1 MSKTKA
7 DILKDLEIFQKE
19 YEKLHREYKEV
30 LSQNERLI
38 AINKKNEEILA
49 SLQTRGLK
57 EGESGKDKLLRY
69 KMVSVLYA
77 NIQGFSKLTEQIG
90 AEALIDD
97 LDKFFL
103 HLDTIVA
110 KYNIEKINSI
120 GDTYMSA
127 GGIPQK
133 NRTNPIEII
142 LAALEIQQHMKILQ
156 AEYLKNNKKLWEIS
170 IGIHTGP
177 VTANIVGKKKIS
189 YELKGDTVNMASR
202 IQASGEIGKITISEM
217 THEFVEG
224 FFRCE
229 YIGKMPVK
237 YMGDISL
244 YLVKGFSPDYSID
257 NEGLIPNKKFKIR
270 FALVKYDDL
279 EEFILNKLEKELP
292 KQLYYHNLKHTIDVT
307 NQAELIGRG
316 EGINDEEMLL
326 LKTAAL
332 FHDLGHTI
340 HSKDHEF
347 IGTQLVKEILPLYGY
362 DEEQMEIINGII
374 MATKLP
380 PCPHTLLQRIICDS
394 DLDYLGRADFIPVS
408 DTLFQ
413 ELKAQNFINNI
424 DDWNRLQIKFLSSH
438 QYFTETANKLRE
450 VNKQQQ
456 IERISKLLPE
466 NRDK

>member
-1 MSKTKA
+1 MSETNQELLA
-7 DILKDLEIFQKE
+7 ELDALKKQLESLQ
-19 YEKLHREYKEV
+19 REYKEQ
-30 LSQNERLI
+30 LAQNERLVS
-38 AINKKNEEILA
+38 INKKNEEILA
-49 SLQTRGLK
+49 SIQSK
-57 EGESGKDKLLRY
+57 GKDGEIGKEKLLRY

-77 NIQGFSKLTEQIG
+77 NIQGLSKLTEHME

-97 LDKFFL
+97 LDRFFL
-103 HLDTIVA
+103 DLDTIVA
-110 KYNIEKINSI
+110 KFNIEKINSI

-142 LAALEIQQHMKILQ
+142 LAALEIQQHLKKLQ
-156 AEYLKNNKKLWEIS
+156 AEYFSQNKKIWDIS

-202 IQASGEIGKITISEM
+202 IQASGKIGKITISEM
-217 THEFVEG
+217 THELVEEY
-224 FFRCE
+224 FRCE
-229 YIGKMPVK
+229 YVGKMPVK

-244 YLVKGFSPDYSID
+244 YVVKGFSPDFSVD
-257 NEGLIPNKKFKIR
+257 KEGLIPNKKFKIR
-270 FALVKYDDL
+270 FALVKFDDL

-292 KQLYYHNLKHTIDVT
+292 KTLYYHNLKHTIDVT

-340 HSKDHEF
+340 NSKDHEF
-347 IGTQLVKEILPLYGY
+347 IGTQLAKEILPIYGY
-362 DEEQMEIINGII
+362 DDEQIGIINSVI

-380 PCPHTLLQRIICDS
+380 PTPTTLLERIICDS

-408 DTLFQ
+408 DTLFK
-413 ELKAQNFINNI
+413 ELHAQNVISNI
-424 DDWNRLQIKFLSSH
+424 DDWNRMQIKFLSSH
-438 QYFTETANKLRE
+438 HYFTETANKIRE
-450 VNKQQQ
+450 VNKQIQ
-456 IERISKLLPE
+456 IERITSLLPE
-466 NRDK
+466 SQVK

>member
-1 MSKTKA
+1 MSENFESLAAELEEIKK
-7 DILKDLEIFQKE
+7 KYDLLQ
-19 YEKLHREYKEV
+19 REYKEV

-38 AINKKNEEILA
+38 SINKKNEEII
-49 SLQTRGLK
+49 SSIQVKGSK
-57 EGESGKDKLLRY
+57 DGDSGKDKLLRY

-77 NIQGFSKLTEQIG
+77 NILGFSKLTEHME

-103 HLDTIVA
+103 HLDTVVA
-110 KYNIEKINSI
+110 KFNIEKINSI
-120 GDTYMSA
+120 GDTYMCA

-142 LAALEIQQHMKILQ
+142 LAAMEIQRHMKLVQ
-156 AEYLKNNKKLWEIS
+156 DEYSKNNKQVWDIS

-202 IQASGEIGKITISEM
+202 IQASGEVGKIIISEM
-217 THEFVEG
+217 SHELVEEY
-224 FFRCE
+224 FRCE

-237 YMGDISL
+237 YVGDISL
-244 YLVKGFSPDYSID
+244 YSVRGFRPEFSLDK
-257 NEGLIPNKKFKIR
+257 EGQIPNKKFKIR

-292 KQLYYHNLKHTIDVT
+292 KHLYYHNLKHTIDVT

-340 HSKDHEF
+340 ASKDHEF

-362 DEEQMEIINGII
+362 DDEQIEVINGII

-380 PCPHTLLQRIICDS
+380 PTPTTLLQKIICDS

-413 ELKAQNFINNI
+413 ELKAQNIITNI
-424 DDWNRLQIKFLSSH
+424 DDWNRLQIKFLSAH
-438 QYFTETANKLRE
+438 QYFTQTANNLRE

-466 NRDK
+466 NQNQ

>member
-1 MSKTKA
+1 MSKSKA
-7 DILKDLEIFQKE
+7 EFLAELEALQKQYEQLKRE
-19 YEKLHREYKEV
+19 YSETLAQNEKLV
-30 LSQNERLI
+30 
-38 AINKKNEEILA
+38 AINKKNEEILS
-49 SLQTRGLK
+49 SLQRSKG
-57 EGESGKDKLLRY
+57 GDDGKDKLLRY

-103 HLDTIVA
+103 QLDTIVA

-120 GDTYMSA
+120 GDTYMCA
-127 GGIPQK
+127 GGMPQK

-142 LAALEIQQHMKILQ
+142 LAALEIQQHMKNLQ
-156 AEYLKNNKKLWEIS
+156 EEYTKQGKSLWEIS

-177 VTANIVGKKKIS
+177 VTANIIGKKKIS

-202 IQASGEIGKITISEM
+202 IQASGEVGKITISEM
-217 THEFVEG
+217 TYELIEEY
-224 FFRCE
+224 FRCE

-244 YLVKGFSPDYSID
+244 YAVKGFSPDYFLD

-292 KQLYYHNLKHTIDVT
+292 KHLFYHNLKHTIDVT
-307 NQAELIGRG
+307 NQSELIGRG
-316 EGINDEEMLL
+316 EGIEDEEMLL

-340 HSKDHEF
+340 NSKDHEF
-347 IGTQLVKEILPLYGY
+347 IGTQLVKEILPNYSY

-380 PCPHTLLQRIICDS
+380 PTPHTLLQRIICDA
-394 DLDYLGRADFIPVS
+394 DLDYLGRADFVPVS

-413 ELKAQNFINNI
+413 ELKHINVITNI
-424 DDWNRLQIKFLSSH
+424 DDWNRLQIKFLSAH

-456 IERISKLLPE
+456 IERIMKLLPE
-466 NRDK
+466 NQ

>member
-1 MSKTKA
+1 MSK
-7 DILKDLEIFQKE
+7 LKPDKIKELEDLRNEF
-19 YEKLHREYKEV
+19 EKLQREYKEV
-30 LSQNERLI
+30 LAQNERLI
-38 AINKKNEEILA
+38 SINKKNEEIIA
-49 SLQTRGLK
+49 SIQSKGK
-57 EGESGKDKLLRY
+57 DGEPGKDKLLRY
-69 KMVSVLYA
+69 KMVSVLFA
-77 NIQGFSKLTEQIG
+77 SIQGFSKLTEHME

-103 HLDTIVA
+103 SLDTIV
-110 KYNIEKINSI
+110 KKFNIEKINSI

-142 LAALEIQQHMKILQ
+142 LAALEIQHHLKKLQ
-156 AEYLKNNKKLWEIS
+156 EEYASKNKKIWDIS

-202 IQASGEIGKITISEM
+202 IQASGEVGKITISEM
-217 THEFVEG
+217 THELIEEY
-224 FFRCE
+224 FRCE

-244 YLVKGFSPDYSID
+244 YVVKGFSPDFSID
-257 NEGLIPNKKFKIR
+257 KEGLIPNKKFQIR

-279 EEFILNKLEKELP
+279 EEFILNKLENELP
-292 KQLYYHNLKHTIDVT
+292 KHLYYHNLKHTIDVT

-340 HSKDHEF
+340 NSKDHEF
-347 IGTQLVKEILPLYGY
+347 IGTQLAKEILPIYGY
-362 DEEQMEIINGII
+362 DEEQIEIINSII

-380 PCPHTLLQRIICDS
+380 PTPHTLLERIICDS

-408 DTLFQ
+408 DTLFK
-413 ELKAQNFINNI
+413 ELQAQNFINNI
-424 DDWNRLQIKFLSSH
+424 DDWNRLQIKFLSAH
-438 QYFTETANKLRE
+438 HYFTETANKLRE

-456 IERISKLLPE
+456 IERITKLLPE
-466 NRDK
+466 CRDTV

>member
-1 MSKTKA
+1 
-7 DILKDLEIFQKE
+7 
-19 YEKLHREYKEV
+19 
-30 LSQNERLI
+30 
-38 AINKKNEEILA
+38 
-49 SLQTRGLK
+49 
-57 EGESGKDKLLRY
+57 
-69 KMVSVLYA
+69 MVSVLYA

-103 HLDTIVA
+103 QLDTIVA

-120 GDTYMSA
+120 GDTYMCA
-127 GGIPQK
+127 GGMPQK

-142 LAALEIQQHMKILQ
+142 LAALEIQQHMKNLQ
-156 AEYLKNNKKLWEIS
+156 EEYTKQGKSLWEIS

-177 VTANIVGKKKIS
+177 VTANIIGKKKIS

-202 IQASGEIGKITISEM
+202 IQASGEVGKITISEM
-217 THEFVEG
+217 TYELIEEY
-224 FFRCE
+224 FRCE

-244 YLVKGFSPDYSID
+244 YAVKGFSPDYFLD

-292 KQLYYHNLKHTIDVT
+292 KHLFYHNLKHTIDVT
-307 NQAELIGRG
+307 NQSELIGRG
-316 EGINDEEMLL
+316 EGIEDEEMLL

-340 HSKDHEF
+340 NSKDHEF
-347 IGTQLVKEILPLYGY
+347 IGTQLVKEILPNYSY

-374 MATKLP
+374 MARKLHP
-380 PCPHTLLQRIICDS
+380 TLHTLLQRIICDA
-394 DLDYLGRADFIPVS
+394 DLDYLGRADFVPVS

-413 ELKAQNFINNI
+413 ELKHINVITNI
-424 DDWNRLQIKFLSSH
+424 DDWNRLQIKFLSAH

-456 IERISKLLPE
+456 IERIMKLLPE
-466 NRDK
+466 NQ

>member
-1 MSKTKA
+1 MSKSKEE
-7 DILKDLEIFQKE
+7 ILAELEILQKQYEQLKRE
-19 YEKLHREYKEV
+19 YVETLAQNEKLV
-30 LSQNERLI
+30 
-38 AINKKNEEILA
+38 AINKKNEEILS
-49 SLQTRGLK
+49 SLQRTKG
-57 EGESGKDKLLRY
+57 GDDGKDKLLRY

-103 HLDTIVA
+103 QLDTIVA

-120 GDTYMSA
+120 GDTYMCA
-127 GGIPQK
+127 GGMPQK

-142 LAALEIQQHMKILQ
+142 LAALEIQQHMKNLQ
-156 AEYLKNNKKLWEIS
+156 EEYTKQGKSLWEIS

-177 VTANIVGKKKIS
+177 VTANIIGKKKIS

-202 IQASGEIGKITISEM
+202 IQASGEVGKITISEM
-217 THEFVEG
+217 TYELIEEY
-224 FFRCE
+224 FRCE

-244 YLVKGFSPDYSID
+244 YAVKGFSPDYSID
-257 NEGLIPNKKFKIR
+257 KEGLIPNKKFKIR

-292 KQLYYHNLKHTIDVT
+292 KHLYYHNLKHTIDVT

-340 HSKDHEF
+340 NSKEQEL
-347 IGTQLVKEILPLYGY
+347 IGTQLVKEILPNYGY

-380 PCPHTLLQRIICDS
+380 PTPHTLLQRIICDA
-394 DLDYLGRADFIPVS
+394 DLDYLGRADFVPVS

-413 ELKAQNFINNI
+413 ELKHINVINNI

-456 IERISKLLPE
+456 IERIMKLLPE
-466 NRDK
+466 NQ

>member
-1 MSKTKA
+1 MAKTKQEMLDELDA
-7 DILKDLEIFQKE
+7 LKMQLENLQ
-19 YEKLHREYKEV
+19 REYKEQ
-30 LSQNERLI
+30 LSQNERLVS
-38 AINKKNEEILA
+38 INKKNEEILM
-49 SLQTRGLK
+49 SIQGK
-57 EGESGKDKLLRY
+57 GKDGDSGKEKLLRY

-77 NIQGFSKLTEQIG
+77 NIQGFSKLTEHME
-90 AEALIDD
+90 AESLIDD

-103 HLDTIVA
+103 SLDTIVA
-110 KYNIEKINSI
+110 RFNIEKINSI

-142 LAALEIQQHMKILQ
+142 LAALEIQQHLKKLQ
-156 AEYLKNNKKLWEIS
+156 AEYASQNKKIWDIS

-202 IQASGEIGKITISEM
+202 IQASGEVGKITISEM
-217 THEFVEG
+217 THELIDEY
-224 FFRCE
+224 FRCE

-244 YLVKGFSPDYSID
+244 YVVKGFSPDFSVD
-257 NEGLIPNKKFKIR
+257 KEGLIPNKKFKIR

-292 KQLYYHNLKHTIDVT
+292 KHLFYHNLKHTIDVT

-340 HSKDHEF
+340 NSKDHEF
-347 IGTQLVKEILPLYGY
+347 IGTQLAKEILPIYGY
-362 DEEQMEIINGII
+362 EEDQIEIINSII

-380 PCPHTLLQRIICDS
+380 PTPHTLLERIICDS
-394 DLDYLGRADFIPVS
+394 DLDYLGRADFVPVS
-408 DTLFQ
+408 DTLFK
-413 ELKAQNFINNI
+413 ELQAQNIITNI

-438 QYFTETANKLRE
+438 HYFTETANKLRE

-456 IERISKLLPE
+456 IERITTLLPE
-466 NRDK
+466 YKIQ